1 VKKWKYTLHPRSE
14 ATSEV
19 RENGRRLL
27 SVLHP
32 CDQDGNYVVWES
44 AFAGCMMNL
53 KPFEMT
59 FDPNPRSLL
68 LEEVNPVF
76 VYQEKPL

>member
-1 VKKWKYTLHPRSE
+1 MKWKYTLRHRSE
-14 ATSEV
+14 ITYDV
-19 RENGRRLL
+19 LENGRRLL

-32 CDQDGNYVVWES
+32 CDDNGTYVVWES
-44 AFAGCMMNL
+44 AFAGCTMNL

-76 VYQEKPL
+76 VYQEVPL